1 MLVGLMAMLVG
12 LMSDGYWIPSLKQTA
27 KAPEYQWLEDNM
39 SIWDGRSSGFFV
51 SFREFFQK
59 NAPKSTSLR
68 CFQPKMSQASRR
80 EFVSVL
86 LQWVNPTS
94 WKIPFSQNQWGN
106 NSQHCQ
112 HLHSWSIL
120 PAGYP
125 ACWFT
130 ETRTRSTSYCPP
142 SAKRWWRTKSKREI
156 RGIFWMFESNMFMNQ
171 NSNEII
177 VSSSRFVFKKKDL
190 SPTFVS
196 VFIRSS
202 LQSIC
207 GMLQFINTL
216 AGPQV

>member
-94 WKIPFSQNQWGN
+94 WKIPFSQNQ
-106 NSQHCQ
+106 
-112 HLHSWSIL
+112 
-120 PAGYP
+120 
-125 ACWFT
+125 
-130 ETRTRSTSYCPP
+130 
-142 SAKRWWRTKSKREI
+142 
-156 RGIFWMFESNMFMNQ
+156 
-171 NSNEII
+171 
-177 VSSSRFVFKKKDL
+177 
-190 SPTFVS
+190 
-196 VFIRSS
+196 
-202 LQSIC
+202 
-207 GMLQFINTL
+207 
-216 AGPQV
+216 